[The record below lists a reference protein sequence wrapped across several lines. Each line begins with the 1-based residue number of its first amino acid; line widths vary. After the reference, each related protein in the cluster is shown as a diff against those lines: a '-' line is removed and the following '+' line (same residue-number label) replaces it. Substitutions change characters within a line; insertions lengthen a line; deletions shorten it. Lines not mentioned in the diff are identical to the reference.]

1 MGNRCSIRFLEIRFL
16 NLTVPDCTEPTLMG
30 FCQPAGIVN
39 IKSLFK
45 TKNKQHLLSGGHFHI
60 PGNIKIPS

>member
-1 MGNRCSIRFLEIRFL
+1 
-16 NLTVPDCTEPTLMG
+16 MG

-39 IKSLFK
+39 INSLFK